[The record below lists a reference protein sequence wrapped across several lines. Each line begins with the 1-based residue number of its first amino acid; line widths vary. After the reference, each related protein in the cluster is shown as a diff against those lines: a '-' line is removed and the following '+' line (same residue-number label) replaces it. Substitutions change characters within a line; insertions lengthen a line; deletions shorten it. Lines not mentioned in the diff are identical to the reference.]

1 MSGNEASVKSVV
13 GRIFCVMLMAA
24 GVADLCGLFRSTAA
38 SGAFALMG
46 GAAALELIFGFLQK
60 KWDIPVLRFGGKLLI
75 VAVILELTVFQY
87 PSYRS
92 VFGSGSETVLLSG
105 AEGEQYQGKDQT
117 PLVLTFNDVGIPI
130 DTLWVDISWDGEYT
144 KSVAFTAD
152 ISDEA
157 CAEPRVKI
165 IESQIVRGSSQSAY
179 SIAQLSGNAGTM
191 RLSFTGSDFGDLFTI
206 RSIVANRTVPFD
218 VSPIRVLML
227 LLGGM
232 FLHGLFFS
240 KRMGSPFSQESQLCG
255 SLCAFVTAGAVIGA
269 CALCLTL
276 IPEKHLGDAFRRNEG
291 DQLTEELVV
300 AFEEGR
306 TYLHELE
313 PDDPL
318 LQMENPYDWSA
329 RGDGTFPYSWDHVL
343 YDGKYYS
350 YYGVAPL
357 LLFVP
362 YHLVT
367 GHFFPAEIAVMLFS
381 AAGLILLALTY
392 LAVVR
397 RWFAHIPAGTVLGGL
412 VVLLSASGAWFC
424 AGRPKF
430 YEIAITSG
438 FCCVAGG
445 ALLLITSGIIS
456 GEKLRPVRL
465 GGASLLLGL
474 AVLCRPT
481 LAVYA
486 ACGAVWIL
494 WGAFSR
500 KKERLPI
507 LLWGLLPMAA
517 AAVFQMWYNYD
528 RFGDVLEFGIKY
540 SLTVNDFTHTEFHLH
555 FVLISLYDLLITPPA
570 FFPDYPYISTPFSML
585 GVNGFYF
592 KDYGTVS
599 GLFSRGSTAL
609 GLLLGWRALKGLPDR
624 KARIKTAVLVGLPC
638 LIAPLIIVISTWESG
653 YAVRYAADFSWPMI
667 LGGTAVLFA
676 LSSRGNAPVR
686 SLLLRRGMALAAVY
700 AVLVNGIQAVT
711 FAYRSDVYPLAAE
724 RLRRTFELWL

>member
-1 MSGNEASVKSVV
+1 MSGNGASVKSVV

-75 VAVILELTVFQY
+75 LAVILELTVFQY

-276 IPEKHLGDAFRRNEG
+276 IPEEHLGDAFRRNEG

-300 AFEEGR
+300 AFEDGR

-438 FCCVAGG
+438 LCCVAGG

-599 GLFSRGSTAL
+599 GLFSRGWTAL